1 MKKLLLLTLSLLFT
15 ATIAIAQEIT
25 MNDGRISTCQ
35 AIFTDSGGSMGDY
48 AASED
53 FTLTFCSPF
62 STDQVQATFTSW
74 NVGAGAILLVYD
86 NDAAIGSPIGVF
98 NSATV
103 PTVIA
108 SSPGNTTGCLTFRFL
123 NPGANTSAGWTADL
137 SCVDNCQSI
146 VNSVTIVPAVDSD
159 GILRAC
165 QDEVISFTGTTT
177 FSIDGAGAINEWVFS
192 DDPMNPVAGTSISRS
207 FSDPGIYTV
216 DYITTDSMGCRD
228 RIIEDLVIYIS
239 TTPDFAGTLAMDT
252 SICFGESTIIS
263 GLVTTTEFV
272 SDVAPPI
279 SDVQLQLGDGNTLG
293 VPFESCINVTD
304 FPPGA
309 TVQNAS
315 DIVSFFANMEHS
327 YLGDV
332 TLELESPNGTIITV
346 IQYPNVAGGTY
357 LGVPV
362 DVEATPLVPGVGFL
376 YNFTEAPSAT
386 QTFNQASAGL
396 ATLPAG
402 DYRTE
407 NPFSDLIGSPL
418 NGDWCLRFI
427 DDLNLDNGFL
437 FEWGINFNP
446 AIVPSALRF
455 KPNEVGNS
463 WTTNS
468 DVIATNGSD
477 ITVMPTMSG
486 QNCYDFTL
494 TDDFGC
500 TYTETVCID
509 VAPEITSVQP
519 ADIIVCQNTGS
530 VTVDLTAKDD
540 EIRNG
545 LVATDYDVTYFN
557 SDADAQADTNP
568 ILTPDAFAV
577 TTSTTVWARV
587 FDNVNSCFKTEQVN
601 VTFQEV
607 NYNTVADLELC
618 DDLSAD
624 QVETFD
630 LTSQIAGILGSQS
643 AADFNIAFF
652 NSQADADAN
661 TGAITTPAAYDN
673 VSNPEAIYVR
683 VSNAQDQDCY
693 QTGQFNIEVL
703 SAPSIGAV
711 SDVSDCATNPITN
724 QLDLV
729 LADYDAAVLNGQSAA
744 AYTITYY
751 NSEANAQSGASA
763 LSSPYASTDQETIYA
778 RITDNATGC
787 FDYTSFNITVEVCE
801 VVIPEGFSPNNDGI
815 NDTFSIPNLQQYPN
829 FELTVFNRNGS
840 TVYETKASNYEE
852 FAGVPNKGALAG
864 DGLLPVGT
872 YFYVIKYNDAETEDV
887 ASWVYINY

>member
-15 ATIAIAQEIT
+15 ATIATAQEFAMT
-25 MNDGRISTCQ
+25 DGSFVTCSGD
-35 AIFTDSGGSMGDY
+35 FTDSGGLAGDY
-48 AASED
+48 TNGED
-53 FTLTFCSPF
+53 FTITFCSPF
-62 STDQVQATFTSW
+62 PTDDVQATFTLW
-74 NVGAGAILLVYD
+74 NVGSGDILLAYD
-86 NDAAIGSPIGVF
+86 GDTATGSPIGVF
-98 NSATV
+98 NSAIT
-103 PTVIA
+103 PTVITA
-108 SSPGNTTGCLTFRFL
+108 SAANTSGCLTFRFIS
-123 NPGANTSAGWTADL
+123 NATSTGPGWQATMACID
-137 SCVDNCQSI
+137 SCQTISNV
-146 VNSVTIVPAVDSD
+146 VTTVPAPDGD
-159 GILRAC
+159 GILRVC
-165 QDEVISFTGTTT
+165 QGDTVSFSATSTYSVDGTGATHEYRLADGTVVSGTTASET
-177 FSIDGAGAINEWVFS
+177 FSG
-192 DDPMNPVAGTSISRS
+192 
-207 FSDPGIYTV
+207 PGIYEI
-216 DYITTDSMGCRD
+216 DYVTFDSTGCRD
-228 RIIEDLVIYIS
+228 RLLVDVTVLVS
-239 TTPDFAGTLAMDT
+239 TTPDFTGTLAADT
-252 SICFGESTIIS
+252 SLCFGESTTIS
-263 GLVTTTEFV
+263 GQVVTTQFIA
-272 SDVAPPI
+272 DVAPPVTGQTFLPDGSGVAYQTCI
-279 SDVQLQLGDGNTLG
+279 DVTGFN
-293 VPFESCINVTD
+293 
-304 FPPGA
+304 PG
-309 TVQNAS
+309 TTFQSAS
-315 DIVSFFANMEHS
+315 DLVDIFINMEHS
-327 YLGDV
+327 YMGDLDI
-332 TLELESPNGTIITV
+332 TLTAPNGAQV
-346 IQYPNVAGGTY
+346 ELLNFPNSGGGIFLGNALDDGTTTPGIGFDYVFTESAG
-357 LGVPV
+357 
-362 DVEATPLVPGVGFL
+362 ATLDASTPGVGGG
-376 YNFTEAPSAT
+376 TSM
-386 QTFNQASAGL
+386 
-396 ATLPAG
+396 PAG
-402 DYRTE
+402 NYAPET
-407 NPFSDLIGSPL
+407 PFSALVGTTL
-418 NGDWCLRFI
+418 NGLWCLDI
-427 DDLNLDNGFL
+427 VDNLQIDNGYIFY
-437 FEWGINFNP
+437 WGLNFNP
-446 AIVPSALRF
+446 AIIPTAGSYQ
-455 KPNEVGNS
+455 PGEVTEQ
-463 WTTNS
+463 WLTNA
-468 DVIATNGSD
+468 DITATNGSD
-477 ITVMPTMSG
+477 ITVTPTTAG
-486 QNCYDFTL
+486 QNCYDFEL
-494 TDDFGC
+494 TDSFGC

-545 LVATDYDVTYFN
+545 LVASDYDVTYFN
-557 SDADAQADTNP
+557 SDADAQADMNP

-643 AADFNIAFF
+643 SADFNIAFF

-703 SAPSIGAV
+703 SAPAIGAV

-787 FDYTSFNITVEVCE
+787 FDYISFNITVEVCE

>member
-15 ATIAIAQEIT
+15 ATIATAQDFP
-25 MNDGRISTCQ
+25 MADGSIVTCSGT
-35 AIFTDSGGSMGDY
+35 FSDSGGPTADY
-48 AASED
+48 QNSENSI
-53 FTLTFCSPF
+53 FTICSPF
-62 STDQVQATFTSW
+62 DTDFMSLNFTFW
-74 NVGAGAILLVYD
+74 DLGVGDILLVYD
-86 NDAAIGSPIGVF
+86 GDMATGSPLAVYSTTNVPGLITS
-98 NSATV
+98 SAT
-103 PTVIA
+103 
-108 SSPGNTTGCLTFRFL
+108 NCLTFRFIS
-123 NPGANTSAGWTADL
+123 GATGVADGWQAAVL
-137 SCVDNCQSI
+137 CIDNCQTI
-146 VNSVTIVPAVDSD
+146 ANTVTSTPAADGD
-159 GILRAC
+159 GITRIC
-165 QDEVISFTGTTT
+165 QGETINFSATT
-177 FSIDGAGAINEWVFS
+177 VFS
-192 DDPMNPVAGTSISRS
+192 VDGTGATSEWRFDDGTVVAGNTASKSY
-207 FSDPGIYTV
+207 PNAGIYRA
-216 DYITTDSMGCRD
+216 DYVTFDVNGCRD
-228 RIIEDLVIYIS
+228 RFFDDVVIQVS
-239 TTPDFAGTLAMDT
+239 TTPDFTGTLAADT
-252 SICFGESTIIS
+252 SICFGESTIIT
-263 GLVTTTEFV
+263 GMVETVEFV
-272 SDVAPPI
+272 ADVAPPI
-279 SDVQLQLGDGNTLG
+279 AGTTFLPDGSGVSYQTCIDVTG
-293 VPFESCINVTD
+293 
-304 FPPGA
+304 FPAGS
-309 TVQNAS
+309 TFQNAS
-315 DIVSFFANMEHS
+315 DLLNFFINMEHS
-327 YLGDV
+327 YLGDLDISL
-332 TLELESPNGTIITV
+332 TAPDGSSIQIITYPNGG
-346 IQYPNVAGGTY
+346 GGTF
-357 LGVPV
+357 LGVPIDV
-362 DVEATPLVPGVGFL
+362 DTNLNPGTGFI
-376 YNFTEAPSAT
+376 YTFTEATTAT
-386 QTFNQASAGL
+386 QTLAQAAGGFGT
-396 ATLPAG
+396 TLPAG

-407 NPFSDLIGSPL
+407 DPFSAFIGAPL
-418 NGDWCLRFI
+418 NGLWCLTI
-427 DDLNLDNGFL
+427 VDNIGSDNGFI

-446 AIVPSALRF
+446 VIIPAAGRF
-455 KPNEVGNS
+455 EPGEVTEQ
-463 WTTNS
+463 WLTNA
-468 DVIATNGSD
+468 DITATNGSD
-477 ITVMPTMSG
+477 ITVTPTVAG
-486 QNCYDFTL
+486 QNCYDFEL
-494 TDDFGC
+494 TDSFGC

-557 SDADAQADTNP
+557 SDADAQADMNP

-643 AADFNIAFF
+643 SADFNIAFF

-673 VSNPEAIYVR
+673 VSNPEIIYVR

-703 SAPSIGAV
+703 SAPAIGAV

-801 VVIPEGFSPNNDGI
+801 VVIPEGFSPNNNGI
-815 NDTFSIPNLQQYPN
+815 NDTFSIPNLEQYPN